1 MWDPGFGH
9 IESHPARLYGFHR
22 RLCLW
27 SIRYRGT
34 KEQPG
39 LVLGLDRGGSCRGM
53 AFKVSDRNIDTTI
66 DYLFDREMIS
76 GSYSPVI
83 KPVYLE
89 NGDMVQALTFV
100 SIIGHPQYANRM
112 EFSDLIAI
120 IKEAKGPRGT
130 NIEYLVNTV
139 DHLSTLGIQNT
150 ELHRIAAAL

>member
-9 IESHPARLYGFHR
+9 IESHPARIYGFHR

-34 KEQPG
+34 EEQPG
-39 LVLGLDRGGSCRGM
+39 LVLGLDRGGSCRGV
-53 AFKVSDRNIDTTI
+53 AFKISNRNIDDAI
-66 DYLFDREMIS
+66 EYLYDREMIS

-83 KPVYLE
+83 KPVYLQ
-89 NGDMVQALTFV
+89 NGDVVQALTFI
-100 SIIGHPQYANRM
+100 SIIGHPQYAHRM
-112 EFSDLIAI
+112 DTADLLSI
-120 IKEAKGPRGT
+120 IREAKGHRGT

-139 DHLSTLGIQNT
+139 KHLDELGISNT